1 MMSAPVP
8 WPRGPRPSRV
18 GWKQLQGTQ
27 RVLAIIGLS
36 VEGGVAVIVAGY
48 SFLSMF
54 GEGPVQ
60 QYYDWVA
67 APGFYAGMIV
77 TLCTAGCAI
86 WLVLPFTHVAPR
98 VAVAATASFGLVLSC
113 LAGFET
119 YVRAWPESALLG
131 QVHQIIPPPGAIDDK
146 TTYGTGAS
154 SPWDDRG
161 FASQLVATP
170 ANKSVDWSP
179 AAVRSWRVAPPASA
193 CTQTETI
200 ARGWVDP
207 GTLKMVS
214 NDPSDNAGLACQWS
228 AYRHG
233 RQVLVDVV
241 YSPGQPQLGQY
252 AVFEVGTPG
261 LWYCV
266 LSSFDWCC

>member
-1 MMSAPVP
+1 
-8 WPRGPRPSRV
+8 V

-36 VEGGVAVIVAGY
+36 VEGGVAAVVAGF

-67 APGFYAGMIV
+67 APGFYAGAIV
-77 TLCTAGCAI
+77 TLCAAACAI
-86 WLVLPFTHVAPR
+86 WLVLPFRHMAPR
-98 VAVAATASFGLVLSC
+98 VALAITASFGLVIGC

-119 YVRAWPESALLG
+119 YVRSWPESSLLG
-131 QVHQIIPPPGAIDDK
+131 AVRQIIPPARTVDDK

-154 SPWDDRG
+154 GSWGDRG

-170 ANKSVDWSP
+170 SNQSVDWSP
-179 AAVRSWRVAPPASA
+179 AAVRSWRVAPAANA
-193 CTQTETI
+193 CTETQTI

-207 GTLKMVS
+207 GSLRAVP
-214 NDPSDNAGLACQWS
+214 NDPAAGSDLECQWS
-228 AYRHG
+228 AHRHG
-233 RQVLVDVV
+233 LQVLVDVV
-241 YSPGQPQLGQY
+241 YSPGQPQVGQY
-252 AVFEVGTPG
+252 AVFEVGPPG
-261 LWYCV
+261 LWCCV
-266 LSSFDWCC
+266 MSSFDWCC